1 MLLLKD
7 KINAFSKEETT
18 VQLDR
23 IIAVRNSKTV
33 FCDEGRC
40 VKVFTSAYSK
50 TDILREALNQSC
62 AEEAGLSVPK
72 FLEVTKIDG
81 RWALIS
87 EYIEGKSLLRMGKE
101 EPEKKSGYLN
111 LFADL
116 QLEIQKKCCPL
127 PCSLKNIFKIRIDSA
142 MIPEVVKE
150 KTLLQLETLPEGNS
164 LCHGDFYPSNV
175 ILREDKTPFV
185 IDWSH
190 AASGSPAADAAQSY
204 LLFFLRDGKDTA
216 EEYLGLYCKKSGAPE
231 REIRAWLPV
240 AAAAQCAKSNEGE
253 RAVLRSFIK

>member
-1 MLLLKD
+1 M
-7 KINAFSKEETT
+7 
-18 VQLDR
+18 QLDR
-23 IIAVRNSKTV
+23 IIAVRNNKTV

-50 TDILREALNQSC
+50 TDILKEALNQSC

-87 EYIEGKSLLRMGKE
+87 EYIEGKSLLQLGKE
-101 EPEKKSGYLN
+101 KPEKKSGYLN
-111 LFADL
+111 LFAAL
-116 QLEIQKKCCPL
+116 QLEIQKKHCPL
-127 PCSLKNIFKIRIDSA
+127 PCPLKSIFKSRIGSTKLSEA
-142 MIPEVVKE
+142 VKE
-150 KTLLQLETLPEGNS
+150 KMLLQLEALPQGNT

-190 AASGSPAADAAQSY
+190 AASGSPLADAAQSY
-204 LLFFLRDGKDTA
+204 LLFFLRDGNDAA
-216 EEYLGLYCKKSGAPE
+216 EEYLSLYCKKSGVPE
-231 REIRAWLPV
+231 QEIRAWLPV
-240 AAAAQCAKSNEGE
+240 AAAAQCAKSNEEE

>member
-1 MLLLKD
+1 M
-7 KINAFSKEETT
+7 
-18 VQLDR
+18 QLDR
-23 IIAVRNSKTV
+23 IIAVRNNKTV

-50 TDILREALNQSC
+50 TDILKEALNQSC

-87 EYIEGKSLLRMGKE
+87 EYIEGKSLLQLGKE

-116 QLEIQKKCCPL
+116 QLEIQKKHCSL
-127 PCSLKNIFKIRIDSA
+127 PCSLKSIFKSRIGLAKLSEA
-142 MIPEVVKE
+142 AKE
-150 KTLLQLETLPEGNS
+150 KMLLQLEALPDVNA

-190 AASGSPAADAAQSY
+190 AASGSPSADAAQSY
-204 LLFFLRDGKDTA
+204 LLFFLRDGQDTA
-216 EEYLGLYCKKSGAPE
+216 EEYLGLYCKKSGVPE
-231 REIRAWLPV
+231 QEIRAWLPV
-240 AAAAQCAKSNEGE
+240 AAAAQCAKSNEEE